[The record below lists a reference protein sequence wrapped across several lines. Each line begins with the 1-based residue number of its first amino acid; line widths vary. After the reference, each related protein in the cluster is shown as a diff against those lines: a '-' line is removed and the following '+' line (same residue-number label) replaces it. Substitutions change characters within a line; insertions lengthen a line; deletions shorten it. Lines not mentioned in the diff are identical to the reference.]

1 MTDPTDE
8 TDEIAQLYALT
19 SSVIADA
26 PGRGAIDV
34 LLEEPLPQDV
44 SPQTLETGFESLE
57 KWRTDVEDPAAEADD
72 LKKAHTR
79 LFVGPRPKLQVH
91 ESWYAD
97 DYLGKPLAA
106 IKASYRDLGI
116 LPTEELKEEA
126 DHAAVELAA
135 LEILAME
142 GEDDL
147 RRAFL
152 EAHGWWLPDLAAD
165 LREVADDPF
174 YEAIGWILEGTLE
187 VDAHVLGI
195 DLEELSPGYSLA
207 PSVYTGDATSSNS

>member
-1 MTDPTDE
+1 MTDPADD

-19 SSVIADA
+19 TSVIADA
-26 PGRGAIDV
+26 PYRVAIEV

-44 SPQTLETGFESLE
+44 SPQALETGFEGLE
-57 KWRTDVEDPAAEADD
+57 RWREDVEDPAAQADE
-72 LKKAHTR
+72 LRKVHTR

-91 ESWYAD
+91 ESWYAE

-106 IKASYRDLGI
+106 VKGSYRDLGI
-116 LPTEELKEEA
+116 LPTDELKEEA

-135 LEILAME
+135 LEILARE
-142 GEDDL
+142 DDDL

-152 EAHGWWLPDLAAD
+152 EAHGWWLPELAAD
-165 LREVADDPF
+165 IREVADHPF
-174 YEAIGWILEGTLE
+174 YEAIGWLIEGTLE

-195 DLEELSPGYSLA
+195 DLEDLSPGYSLA
-207 PSVYTGDATSSNS
+207 PSVHTGDAARNE